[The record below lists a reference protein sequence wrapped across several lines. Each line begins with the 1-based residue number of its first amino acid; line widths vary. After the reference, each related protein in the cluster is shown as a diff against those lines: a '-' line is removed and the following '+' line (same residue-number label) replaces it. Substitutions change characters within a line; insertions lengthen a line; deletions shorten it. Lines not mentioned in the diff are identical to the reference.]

1 MVKILLLEDNA
12 IDAFIAQKIV
22 MLSGAD
28 ARLEIADGAAQGLNL
43 LTNQFLESH
52 ELPDLILVDQ
62 FMPLADGLEF
72 LDAFASLD
80 MPGKDKVTILML
92 TNSIDPHLS
101 AEAMRRGAH
110 GVITKP
116 ISVSAL
122 ADLITLTQPKD
133 PAFIQDSKNQHR
145 TNG

>member
-12 IDAFIAQKIV
+12 IDAFIAQKVV
-22 MLSGAD
+22 MLSGTG

-43 LTNQFLESH
+43 LTNQYLESH

-62 FMPLADGLEF
+62 FMPVADGLQF

-80 MPGKDKVTILML
+80 MPGKDKVKIMML
-92 TNSIDPHLS
+92 TNSIDPHLI

-116 ISVSAL
+116 ISIA
-122 ADLITLTQPKD
+122 AITDMITHVQPED
-133 PAFIQDSKNQHR
+133 PARIKDSN
-145 TNG
+145 N